1 MKKIFK
7 IDCGLYPLGLL
18 TILSGIGLHIA
29 GHGSNHNTWEI
40 WAVIHSVLSVSF
52 TILLAYHIHTHW
64 AWFKHVRRSTIN
76 RKRFMTTML
85 TMFSISTVFSG
96 IALLAI
102 WGVNTQVGLLHYKIG
117 ISFALLMLIHGV
129 KRIRIIEKAVCKAD
143 KG

>member
-52 TILLAYHIHTHW
+52 TILLAYHIPR
-64 AWFKHVRRSTIN
+64 ALS
-76 RKRFMTTML
+76 M
-85 TMFSISTVFSG
+85 VFSLTG
-96 IALLAI
+96 ASSSID
-102 WGVNTQVGLLHYKIG
+102 G
-117 ISFALLMLIHGV
+117 S
-129 KRIRIIEKAVCKAD
+129 R
-143 KG
+143 

>member
-40 WAVIHSVLSVSF
+40 CAVIHSVLSVSF

-85 TMFSISTVFSG
+85 TMVSISTVFSG
-96 IALLAI
+96 IVLLAI

-143 KG
+143 K

>member
-52 TILLAYHIHTHW
+52 TILLAYH
-64 AWFKHVRRSTIN
+64 
-76 RKRFMTTML
+76 L
-85 TMFSISTVFSG
+85 TSSMRHP
-96 IALLAI
+96 
-102 WGVNTQVGLLHYKIG
+102 N
-117 ISFALLMLIHGV
+117 
-129 KRIRIIEKAVCKAD
+129 
-143 KG
+143 